1 MAITA
6 GQSKKLG
13 ALAGS
18 TGWVVRSP
26 LLYLGMC
33 VLRMQSTCS
42 LSICQHP
49 QNRQVKT
56 ATVTH
61 SSPKRMLVAMF
72 QKQQPPENWQ
82 SGFDRS
88 MFLFQE
94 RAGRLVSPFPG
105 NPAKPTSQVSVSPAF
120 PASFP
125 CTHGQEVCQGHSIKI
140 LLEFTPHPNQTN
152 QLGPIPNHASLR
164 KTAKNPG
171 SSPQAATCS
180 RRHIPGI

>member
-1 MAITA
+1 MECVFLECSPPALCLYANTLKTD
-6 GQSKKLG
+6 QSRLPQS
-13 ALAGS
+13 L
-18 TGWVVRSP
+18 TVVPRGCWWP
-26 LLYLGMC
+26 
-33 VLRMQSTCS
+33 CS
-42 LSICQHP
+42 R
-49 QNRQVKT
+49 NR
-56 ATVTH
+56 
-61 SSPKRMLVAMF
+61 
-72 QKQQPPENWQ
+72 QQPPENWQ

-125 CTHGQEVCQGHSIKI
+125 CTHGQEVCQGHSLKI

-180 RRHIPGI
+180 RQHIPGI